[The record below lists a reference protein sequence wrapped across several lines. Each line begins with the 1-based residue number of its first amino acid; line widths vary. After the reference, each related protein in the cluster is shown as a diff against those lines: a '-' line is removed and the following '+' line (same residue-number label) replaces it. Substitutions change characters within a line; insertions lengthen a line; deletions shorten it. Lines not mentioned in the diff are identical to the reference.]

1 MTDLVEYIAK
11 SIVSQPEAVNVS
23 EEKLDSGV
31 VKIILNVA
39 EQDRGKIIGRQGRL
53 AQAIRTLARVAAVK
67 QGDKINLEIV
77 KFYSLNRL
85 GILT

>member
-53 AQAIRTLARVAAVK
+53 AQAIRTLARVAGVK
-67 QGDKINLEIV
+67 QRVKINLEIV
-77 KFYSLNRL
+77 
-85 GILT
+85 

>member
-1 MTDLVEYIAK
+1 MTDLGEYIAK

-67 QGDKINLEIV
+67 QGVKINLEIV
-77 KFYSLNRL
+77 
-85 GILT
+85 